1 MNNISYLDML
11 MLRDTPLFKVLRRGK
26 VLGSKPIGWV
36 CNISIK
42 KRKKKKK
49 AKGLHQPL
57 YLYVIHENGKKM
69 CN

>member
-1 MNNISYLDML
+1 ML
-11 MLRDTPLFKVLRRGK
+11 KHYVIDVH
-26 VLGSKPIGWV
+26 I
-36 CNISIK
+36 NQ
-42 KRKKKKK
+42 KKKKK